1 MSGESAQPS
10 DESARADRDLEE
22 FVSAVAHDLR
32 SPLFAISGFSQML
45 LEEYRDRLEPNA
57 RQYLTHI
64 QDAVTR
70 MGRLV
75 ENLLI
80 YSRVGL
86 SQEPFQAVR
95 LDDVLSEVRNSL
107 DKTIR
112 ENQAE
117 VRGDGLPCVRGSRT
131 QLVQLFQNLVGNA
144 IKFRRDVS
152 PVVTLCARP
161 EGGMWCVSVADN
173 GIGIEARQ
181 FEKLFQF
188 QRVRGG
194 AEGSGTGIGLA
205 ISRKIV
211 QRHGGRIWVESEVGR
226 GTTFLL
232 TLPGEKV

>member
-1 MSGESAQPS
+1 MSGESPQPS
-10 DESARADRDLEE
+10 EELARAYRDLDEV
-22 FVSAVAHDLR
+22 VSAVAHDLR

-57 RQYLTHI
+57 REYLTHI

-80 YSRVGL
+80 YSRVGR

-95 LDDVLSEVRNSL
+95 LDDVLSEVQKNL
-107 DKTIR
+107 DHAIR

-117 VRGDGLPCVRGSRT
+117 VGGGGLPCVRGSRT

-152 PVVTLCARP
+152 PVVTLCAQP
-161 EGGMWCVSVADN
+161 EAEMWRVSVADN
-173 GIGIEARQ
+173 GIGIEARH

-194 AEGSGTGIGLA
+194 TEGSGTGIGLA

-211 QRHGGRIWVESEVGR
+211 QRHGGRIWVESEAGR
-226 GTTFLL
+226 GTTFFL